1 MNTQFRYQK
10 PEMQSH
16 FVEHSL
22 YSTYL
27 AEIRRLGA
35 VYAPSH
41 NFTVSSTILSREL
54 WNKLFVL
61 LRTGGFASFS
71 SLIPWGRHLCAKASG
86 SSSHTRDTS
95 FIKEHHILVQK
106 HHLGGSEWTAP
117 ARQKLF
123 KFSLPWCAKLKTV
136 VFGSPEWSAVGKCNS
151 ACLSSTSRSP
161 YKHIAKQCFE
171 GRKKV
176 KATHREEKHWS
187 QIKYKD
193 NAISYVGILLHLSS

>member
-1 MNTQFRYQK
+1 MKQVVSPAEDRRVCQF
-10 PEMQSH
+10 
-16 FVEHSL
+16 V
-22 YSTYL
+22 
-27 AEIRRLGA
+27 
-35 VYAPSH
+35 
-41 NFTVSSTILSREL
+41 
-54 WNKLFVL
+54 
-61 LRTGGFASFS
+61 S

-161 YKHIAKQCFE
+161 YKHITKQCFE
-171 GRKKV
+171 GRKKG
-176 KATHREEKHWS
+176 KSHS
-187 QIKYKD
+187 QGRKTLIP
-193 NAISYVGILLHLSS
+193 NQILERVGAFPPLKEQQEAVEG